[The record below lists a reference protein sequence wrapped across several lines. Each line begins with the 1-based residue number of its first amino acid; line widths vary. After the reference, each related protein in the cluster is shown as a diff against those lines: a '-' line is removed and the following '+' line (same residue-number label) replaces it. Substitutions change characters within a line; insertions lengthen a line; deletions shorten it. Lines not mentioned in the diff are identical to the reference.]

1 MEYSDSLESIQVS
14 WYSEEVTQISKYPLD
29 KQIEQEMFRKF
40 WRSISALREA
50 DIVASFFSDFLTKT
64 EELMLA
70 KRFTIA
76 ILLLRGR
83 RPKDIKRILHVSN
96 SATGTVGAWLKN
108 AKPKTIAT
116 LERVIKESNW
126 ESLIDKIDSF
136 VDALPPHY
144 GTNWSRVGKEKFQR
158 KSERSARQTIR

>member
-1 MEYSDSLESIQVS
+1 M
-14 WYSEEVTQISKYPLD
+14 
-29 KQIEQEMFRKF
+29 
-40 WRSISALREA
+40 SALREA
-50 DIVASFFSDFLTKT
+50 DVVASFFSDFLTDT

-76 ILLLRGR
+76 VLLLRGK
-83 RPKDIKRILHVSN
+83 RPKDIKNVLHVSN

-126 ESLIDKIDSF
+126 EGLIDKIDSF
-136 VDALPPHY
+136 VDALPPRY
-144 GTNWSRVGKEKFQR
+144 GTDWSKIGKEKWQR
-158 KSERSARQTIR
+158 KIGRAARQTIR